1 MAVRPECPP
10 APTSA
15 EHALSVSSLHHGRAS
30 THPRSVGPPRRL
42 YNRRCVGGRDT
53 PGHDD
58 LGKILV
64 PQPLI
69 LMPMAMPDHNDMAP
83 PVRQRITALG
93 IPRLRENLGLLSLQ
107 DRRGLIRLAHERP
120 VSRPLGPDA
129 SAGDDAPADAE
140 YGAPAD
146 ERAAAARR
154 R

>member
-1 MAVRPECPP
+1 MPRSSPP
-10 APTSA
+10 RIKR
-15 EHALSVSSLHHGRAS
+15 V
-30 THPRSVGPPRRL
+30 HPRRTRLADVPAVETVLPDRAAEPVTLPEPESDLPDELRRML
-42 YNRRCVGGRDT
+42 EAAY
-53 PGHDD
+53 
-58 LGKILV
+58 
-64 PQPLI
+64 
-69 LMPMAMPDHNDMAP
+69 
-83 PVRQRITALG
+83 

-154 R
+154 RLDGRAGGGGAVHRCRDGAPVPAPV